1 MEYQQLMH
9 AQRYDGTTTLQK
21 TAAHAIHNGE
31 EYLMKKNSYL
41 SSNRFSSH
49 VHVTAT
55 YASFEFPKKA
65 F

>member
-31 EYLMKKNSYL
+31 EYFMKGNSFL
-41 SSNRFSSH
+41 SSDRSLIMLSSFKSKIGNVFLPIH
-49 VHVTAT
+49 L
-55 YASFEFPKKA
+55 
-65 F
+65 

>member
-31 EYLMKKNSYL
+31 EYFMKEYSYL
-41 SSNRFSSH
+41 TLFLPRMG
-49 VHVTAT
+49 
-55 YASFEFPKKA
+55 
-65 F
+65 